1 MTQTEWTVPATVER
15 VIDGDT
21 TVVTLDLG
29 WWIYKQDH
37 VRVAHINAPE
47 LSTDAGKHAKAY
59 AETLLIP
66 GTKVTIV
73 SHSLDK
79 YGRALGTIVL
89 PDGSDFGDR
98 MLKAGYAV
106 PYEG

>member
-1 MTQTEWTVPATVER
+1 MAKTEWTVPATVVR

-21 TVVTLDLG
+21 VVVTLDLG
-29 WWIYKQDH
+29 WWIYKEDH

-47 LSTDAGKHAKAY
+47 LSTDAGKAARTY
-59 AETLLIP
+59 ADMLLQP
-66 GTKVTIV
+66 GTAVTIV

-79 YGRALGTIVL
+79 YGRALGTITL
-89 PDGSDFGDR
+89 PDGSDFGTK
-98 MLKAGYAV
+98 MLSSGHAV